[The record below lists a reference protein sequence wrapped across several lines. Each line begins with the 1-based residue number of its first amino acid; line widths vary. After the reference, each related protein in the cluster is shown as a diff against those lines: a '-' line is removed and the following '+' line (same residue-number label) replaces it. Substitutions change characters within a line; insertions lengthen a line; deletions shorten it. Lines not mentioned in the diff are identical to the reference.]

1 MKRSFNS
8 EEKRIFANKKRRLS
22 ESRFADF
29 EFMEKL
35 GEGTY
40 GIVQRAKHKPTG
52 QIVAIKKVKTDT
64 SEDEGIPATTIREV
78 SLLRA
83 LSHPNII
90 ALYACITDIANI
102 NQLYLVFEYMEM
114 DLKKYMETEVPS
126 QMQIH
131 KMTVS
136 LLSGI
141 NYCLSMGIYH
151 RDLKPQNIL
160 VNKNGKIKI
169 ADFGLG
175 REVLLR
181 AGEPITREVVTLWYR
196 CPEILMG
203 VKLYGFG
210 VDSWALGCIIAEF
223 FYKKP
228 LFQGECEID
237 QLFKIFRQ
245 FGTPTQDT
253 WKDFEELKHYSNQF
267 PKWKG
272 EHISTLLKD
281 NACAEV
287 IDLIGQL
294 LKLDPRKRITPK
306 MALKHSYCKMTLPQ
320 LRVLDSLKGVEIAG

>member
-1 MKRSFNS
+1 MKRKFNS
-8 EEKRIFANKKRRLS
+8 DDKKLVGNKKQRLS
-22 ESRFADF
+22 QSSFADY
-29 EFMEKL
+29 EILEKL

-40 GIVQRAKHKPTG
+40 GIVQKAKHKSTG
-52 QIVAIKKVKTDT
+52 QIVAIKRVKTDT
-64 SEDEGIPATTIREV
+64 SDDEGIPATTIREV

-83 LSHPNII
+83 LSHPHII
-90 ALYACITDIANI
+90 ALYACITDI
-102 NQLYLVFEYMEM
+102 NQLHLVFEYMEM
-114 DLKKYMETEVPS
+114 DLKKYMEITNPS

-131 KMTVS
+131 KMTVA

-141 NYCLSMGIYH
+141 NYCLNNGIYH

-160 VNKNGKIKI
+160 VNKDGKVKI

-181 AGEPITREVVTLWYR
+181 AAEPITREVVTLWYR

-203 VKLYGFG
+203 VKLYGHG

-228 LFQGECEID
+228 LFQGECQID
-237 QLFKIFRQ
+237 QLFKIFQQ
-245 FGTPTQDT
+245 FGTPTGET
-253 WKDFEELKHYSNQF
+253 WEEFEELKHYSTEF

-272 EHISTLLKD
+272 EPISTLLKE
-281 NACAEV
+281 NACDEV

-294 LKLDPRKRITPK
+294 LKLDPRKRMTPK
-306 MALKHSYCKMTLPQ
+306 SALKHRYCKMTVPQ
-320 LRVLDSLKGVEIAG
+320 LRVLDSLKVVKHSG